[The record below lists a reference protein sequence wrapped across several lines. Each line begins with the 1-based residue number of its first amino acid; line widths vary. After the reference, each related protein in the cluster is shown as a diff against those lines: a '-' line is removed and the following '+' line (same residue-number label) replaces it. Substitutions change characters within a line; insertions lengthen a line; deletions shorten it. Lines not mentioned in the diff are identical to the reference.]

1 MRETEDEST
10 RKTACNEK
18 CVEYPTT
25 ITITFKH
32 CADYSGIAKSVK
44 MKIMNKSTSKILSI
58 LLLLIASASWTGARA
73 DGGFWETKDGWSVD
87 NGHGLYFFI
96 DSEAGTAVL
105 TNSEM
110 KSEGSTKGANSYSGN
125 IDIPETVTF
134 NSNIYPVVGI
144 QEYAFYNS
152 TGLKTVAIPESI
164 TSIGSE
170 AFSGCTG
177 LEAITVDNLNPQ
189 YASIGGLLLS
199 KNQKTLLY
207 CPGGKS
213 GECAVPTKV
222 TTIANNAFLNCSN
235 LTSVVLPDGVTSI
248 GESAFQGCSSLAS
261 INMPAS
267 LTTIGDNA
275 FYEARALS
283 SKIVIPS
290 GVLTIGAS
298 AFQFCTS
305 LNNVVLSE
313 GINEIKNNA
322 FRNCTSLQSIQL
334 PSTINSIGTYA
345 FAYTG
350 LTSIII
356 PASITEIKSG
366 TFEGAK
372 LTYVSL
378 PENLTAIRN
387 KAFYNN
393 GTTIST
399 LNIPASVTSI
409 GDLAFDKTTIND
421 IYVNNTPRHLQISVS
436 DPFNKVSGMHIHV
449 FTQMASIFSNST
461 NWSSYSAYFVGDI
474 AIKHI
479 STVTLDQATL
489 TLPTNTLFQ
498 LNASI
503 APEDA
508 DVKDVVFTTSNPN
521 IVAIVNEQTGQ
532 IKSGTQNGVATITC
546 TAADG
551 TGYYAECVVT
561 VNNQFVP
568 ANNITLNK
576 QNLKMNAGTSF
587 QLKAT
592 ISPANATYKSATWE
606 SSDETV
612 ATVDADGWVH
622 AIKAGNATITAQ
634 STDGYVSTT
643 CDIVVSLDTYVIA
656 DNGGNYTNDVEV
668 HVNTLT
674 YNRTFG
680 TTNYQAL
687 YVPFS
692 MSYDDWKN
700 DFYVYKIV
708 NFHTYDKD
716 GDGTNEYKELEIE
729 MIKSGTLRPNHPY
742 VIKAKTTGAK
752 SIIVRD
758 ATLYANDENSIEC
771 SSIEEAYKFTGTYSS
786 INGLLDKGACVIA
799 QGAVNSVLNNI
810 TTLSP
815 YRWYVQIT
823 DREGQII
830 QTTTNAK
837 IVVIGEFEDE
847 TTGVDEVTSAS
858 NDNAETIYS
867 TNSVKVKELQK
878 GINIVKMA
886 NGSTKK
892 IIVR

>member
-1 MRETEDEST
+1 MI
-10 RKTACNEK
+10 KTSR
-18 CVEYPTT
+18 
-25 ITITFKH
+25 IL
-32 CADYSGIAKSVK
+32 GI
-44 MKIMNKSTSKILSI
+44 ILM
-58 LLLLIASASWTGARA
+58 LVIASASWTGAKA
-73 DGGFWETKDGWSVD
+73 DGGFWETKDGWSHQNAD
-87 NGHGLYFFI
+87 GLYFFI

-110 KSEGSTKGANSYSGN
+110 KSEGDTKGANSYSGN

-134 NSNIYPVVGI
+134 NGNIYPVVGI

-152 TGLKTVAIPESI
+152 TGLRTVAIPASI
-164 TSIGSE
+164 TSIGSQ

-213 GECAVPTKV
+213 GECVVPTKV

-248 GESAFQGCSSLAS
+248 GENAFQGCSSLAS

-290 GVLTIGAS
+290 GVLKIGAS
-298 AFQFCTS
+298 VFQYCTS
-305 LNNVVLSE
+305 LNNVVLPE
-313 GINEIKNNA
+313 GLNEIGNNA

-334 PSTINSIGTYA
+334 PSTVTSIGTYA

-350 LTSIII
+350 LTSITI
-356 PASITEIKSG
+356 PENITEIKSG

-378 PENLTAIRN
+378 PENLTAIKN

-393 GTTIST
+393 GTTIGT

-449 FTQMASIFSNST
+449 FTQMAGIFSNST
-461 NWSSYSAYFVGDI
+461 HWDSYSAYFVGDI

-489 TLPTNTLFQ
+489 TLPTNTIFQ

-532 IKSGTQNGVATITC
+532 IKSGTQNGSATITC

-568 ANNITLNK
+568 ANKITLNK

-592 ISPANATYKSATWE
+592 ISPASATYKSATWE
-606 SSDETV
+606 SSDETI

-634 STDGYVSTT
+634 STDGYVETT
-643 CDIVVSLDTYVIA
+643 CEITVSHSTYTIEDGA
-656 DNGGNYTNDVEV
+656 AYTNTKTEAAT
-668 HVNTLT
+668 TLSYT
-674 YNRTFG
+674 RTF
-680 TTNYQAL
+680 NNKNWQPL
-687 YVPFS
+687 YVPFR
-692 MSYDDWKN
+692 MSYEDWSGKFEVARLLNMHTKDNNN
-700 DFYVYKIV
+700 DGVADEWNMEFIRV
-708 NFHTYDKD
+708 T
-716 GDGTNEYKELEIE
+716 E
-729 MIKSGTLRPNHPY
+729 GTLKENHPY
-742 VIKAKTTGAK
+742 IIKLKDNQATG
-752 SIIVRD
+752 SHTITLSD
-758 ATLYANDENSIEC
+758 ATIYPAES
-771 SSIEEAYKFTGTYSS
+771 
-786 INGLLDKGACVIA
+786 
-799 QGAVNSVLNNI
+799 NSVLCASTEFSYEFKGVYNEFDPHAEGIYIMGGGKFGMPSATTKVKPNRFYLQVTAKDGQTI
-810 TTLSP
+810 TMK
-815 YRWYVQIT
+815 
-823 DREGQII
+823 E
-830 QTTTNAK
+830 AK
-837 IVVIGEFEDE
+837 IIVLDEFGNEE
-847 TTGVDEVTSAS
+847 TTAISSVESDQNNVT
-858 NDNAETIYS
+858 EIYNVNGIKQTS
-867 TNSVKVKELQK
+867 TKQGL
-878 GINIVKMA
+878 NIVKMA
-886 NGSTKK
+886 DGSAKK
-892 IIVR
+892 IFVK

>member
-1 MRETEDEST
+1 ML
-10 RKTACNEK
+10 
-18 CVEYPTT
+18 V
-25 ITITFKH
+25 
-32 CADYSGIAKSVK
+32 
-44 MKIMNKSTSKILSI
+44 
-58 LLLLIASASWTGARA
+58 IASASWTGAKA
-73 DGGFWETKDGWSVD
+73 DGGFWETKDGWSHQNAD
-87 NGHGLYFFI
+87 GLYFFI
-96 DSEAGTAVL
+96 DSQAGTAVL
-105 TNSEM
+105 TNREM
-110 KSEGSTKGANSYSGN
+110 KDEGTTGGANSYSGN

-134 NSNIYPVVGI
+134 NGNIYPVVGI

-152 TGLKTVAIPESI
+152 TGLRTVAIPASI

-213 GECAVPTKV
+213 GECVVPAKV
-222 TTIANNAFLNCSN
+222 TAIADKAFQNCTQ
-235 LTSVVLPDGVTSI
+235 LTSIVLPDAVTSI
-248 GESAFQGCSSLAS
+248 GQSAFDGCTSLAT
-261 INMPAS
+261 INIPSS

-298 AFQFCTS
+298 AFQYCTS

-322 FRNCTSLQSIQL
+322 FNNCNSLQSIQL
-334 PSTINSIGTYA
+334 PSTLTSIGNYA
-345 FAYTG
+345 FANTG

-378 PENLTAIRN
+378 PENLTAIKN

-449 FTQMASIFSNST
+449 FTQMAGIFSNST

-479 STVTLDQATL
+479 TAVELDQTTL
-489 TLPTNTLFQ
+489 SLNPNTVFQ
-498 LNASI
+498 LTASI
-503 APEDA
+503 LPEDA
-508 DVKDVVFTTSNPN
+508 DVKDLVFTTSNPN
-521 IVAIVNEQTGQ
+521 IVSVINEYTGQ

-561 VNNQFVP
+561 VSNQFVP
-568 ANNITLNK
+568 ASNITLNK

-643 CDIVVSLDTYVIA
+643 CDIVVSLDTYEIT
-656 DNGGNYTNDVEV
+656 DNGNNNYTNSEDA

-674 YNRTFG
+674 YKRRYNHLDWQCF
-680 TTNYQAL
+680 
-687 YVPFS
+687 YVPFD
-692 MSYDDWKN
+692 MSYDDWKDVIEVATINNIHQYDDNN
-700 DFYVYKIV
+700 DGIADRTEIELLYQRNGRTLKAHTPCMIRAKKADTNNYQTITVSDTNLKKAEEKTLDCASVSTKFV
-708 NFHTYDKD
+708 FHGIYNQLSGSVMVDNSYYSMSRGKFAKATDSN
-716 GDGTNEYKELEIE
+716 GNLGGFRWFLEI
-729 MIKSGTLRPNHPY
+729 IDRNSGNSSL
-742 VIKAKTTGAK
+742 AKTGNI
-752 SIIVRD
+752 SIVAI
-758 ATLYANDENSIEC
+758 DE
-771 SSIEEAYKFTGTYSS
+771 
-786 INGLLDKGACVIA
+786 
-799 QGAVNSVLNNI
+799 
-810 TTLSP
+810 
-815 YRWYVQIT
+815 
-823 DREGQII
+823 
-830 QTTTNAK
+830 
-837 IVVIGEFEDE
+837 
-847 TTGVDEVTSAS
+847 DEVTGIA
-858 NDNAETIYS
+858 NIENGIDNKIVS
-867 TNSVKVKELQK
+867 IFDVNGRKMNGFRK
-878 GINIVKMA
+878 GLNIVQYSD
-886 NGSTKK
+886 GTTKK
-892 IIVR
+892 IMK

>member
-1 MRETEDEST
+1 
-10 RKTACNEK
+10 
-18 CVEYPTT
+18 
-25 ITITFKH
+25 
-32 CADYSGIAKSVK
+32 
-44 MKIMNKSTSKILSI
+44 MNKSTSKILSI

-73 DGGFWETKDGWSVD
+73 DGGFWETKDGWSFD
-87 NGHGLYFFI
+87 NGNGLYFFI

-134 NSNIYPVVGI
+134 NGNIYPVVGI

-152 TGLKTVAIPESI
+152 TGLRTVAIPASI
-164 TSIGSE
+164 TSIGSQ

-213 GECAVPTKV
+213 GECVVPTKV

-298 AFQFCTS
+298 AFQYCTS

-322 FRNCTSLQSIQL
+322 FRDCTSLQSIQL
-334 PSTINSIGTYA
+334 PSTVTSIGTYA
-345 FAYTG
+345 FANTG
-350 LTSIII
+350 LTSITI
-356 PASITEIKSG
+356 PEKITEIKSG

-378 PENLTAIRN
+378 PENLTAIKN

-393 GTTIST
+393 GTTIGT

-449 FTQMASIFSNST
+449 FTQMAGIFSNST
-461 NWSSYSAYFVGDI
+461 HWDSYSAYFVGDI

-489 TLPTNTLFQ
+489 TLPTNTIFQ

-521 IVAIVNEQTGQ
+521 IVAIVNGETGQ
-532 IKSGTQNGVATITC
+532 IKSGTQNGSATITC

-592 ISPANATYKSATWE
+592 ISPASATYKSATWE
-606 SSDETV
+606 SSDETI

-634 STDGYVSTT
+634 STDGYVETT
-643 CDIVVSLDTYVIA
+643 CEITVSHSTYTIEDGA
-656 DNGGNYTNDVEV
+656 AYTNTKTEAAT
-668 HVNTLT
+668 TLYYT
-674 YNRTFG
+674 RTFNN
-680 TTNYQAL
+680 TAWQAL
-687 YVPFS
+687 YIPFR
-692 MSYDDWKN
+692 MSYDDWK
-700 DFYVYKIV
+700 DKFYVAKLLNV
-708 NFHTYDKD
+708 HSHDND
-716 GDGTNEYKELEIE
+716 GDGKVEDMDVEIVRITE
-729 MIKSGTLRPNHPY
+729 GTLKENHPY
-742 VIKAKTTGAK
+742 LIKAKNTGTQT
-752 SIIVRD
+752 ITIND
-758 ATLYANDENSIEC
+758 ATIYPAESNSIQCASTEHIC
-771 SSIEEAYKFTGTYSS
+771 DFIGAYEVTNVPYEGGYVLSGGEFKKTNTSAT
-786 INGLLDKGACVIA
+786 IN
-799 QGAVNSVLNNI
+799 
-810 TTLSP
+810 P
-815 YRWYVQIT
+815 YRFYLQIT
-823 DREGQII
+823 AKDGQLLKIN
-830 QTTTNAK
+830 NAK
-837 IVVIGEFEDE
+837 IIEFDEFGNEE
-847 TTGVDEVTSAS
+847 TTA
-858 NDNAETIYS
+858 I
-867 TNSVKVKELQK
+867 NSVESDQNNVTEIYNVN
-878 GINIVKMA
+878 GIKQVSTKQGLNIVKMA
-886 NGSTKK
+886 DGSAKK
-892 IIVR
+892 LFVK

>member
-1 MRETEDEST
+1 MI
-10 RKTACNEK
+10 KTSR
-18 CVEYPTT
+18 
-25 ITITFKH
+25 IL
-32 CADYSGIAKSVK
+32 GI
-44 MKIMNKSTSKILSI
+44 ILM
-58 LLLLIASASWTGARA
+58 LVIASASWTGARA
-73 DGGFWETKDGWSVD
+73 DGGFWETKDGWSHQNAD
-87 NGHGLYFFI
+87 GLYFYI

-134 NSNIYPVVGI
+134 NGNIYPVVGI

-152 TGLKTVAIPESI
+152 TGLRTVAIPASI

-213 GECAVPTKV
+213 GECVVPAKV
-222 TTIANNAFLNCSN
+222 TAIANNAFLNCTQ
-235 LTSVVLPDGVTSI
+235 LTSIVLPDAVTSI
-248 GESAFQGCSSLAS
+248 GESAFNGCSSLAS
-261 INMPAS
+261 INIPSS

-275 FYEARALS
+275 FYNNHALS
-283 SKIVIPS
+283 SRIVIPS
-290 GVLTIGAS
+290 GVLAIGAS
-298 AFQFCTS
+298 AFQDCTS

-313 GINEIKNNA
+313 GINEIKNKA
-322 FRNCTSLQSIQL
+322 FNNCTSLQSIQL
-334 PSTINSIGTYA
+334 PSTLTSIGTYA
-345 FAYTG
+345 FANTG

-356 PASITEIKSG
+356 PASITEIKAG
-366 TFEGAK
+366 TFDGAK

-387 KAFYNN
+387 NAFYNN

-421 IYVNNTPRHLQISVS
+421 IYVNNTPRHLQISS
-436 DPFNKVSGMHIHV
+436 ANTFNKVSGMRIHV

-508 DVKDVVFTTSNPN
+508 DVKDVVFTTSNQN
-521 IVAIVNEQTGQ
+521 IVAIVNGETGQ
-532 IKSGTQNGVATITC
+532 IKSGTQNGSATITC

-576 QNLKMNAGTSF
+576 QNATMNAGANLQLSATVYPTS
-587 QLKAT
+587 ASYRT
-592 ISPANATYKSATWE
+592 ATWE
-606 SSDETV
+606 SSDVTI
-612 ATVDADGWVH
+612 ATVNENGLVH
-622 AIKAGNATITAQ
+622 AIKPGNVTITAQ

-643 CDIVVSLDTYVIA
+643 CDIVVSLDTYEIT
-656 DNGGNYTNDVEV
+656 DNGSGYTYNEDT

-674 YNRTFG
+674 YKRKYKSLNWLCF
-680 TTNYQAL
+680 
-687 YVPFS
+687 YVPFD
-692 MSYDDWKN
+692 MSYDDWKDNFEVAIINNIHQYDNN
-700 DFYVYKIV
+700 DDGIIDETKIEV
-708 NFHTYDKD
+708 IYQKAGKTLKAY
-716 GDGTNEYKELEIE
+716 TPC
-729 MIKSGTLRPNHPY
+729 MIRAK
-742 VIKAKTTGAK
+742 KADSNNYQTIT
-752 SIIVRD
+752 VRD
-758 ATLYANDENSIEC
+758 ANLKKAEDKTLDC
-771 SSIEEAYKFTGTYSS
+771 SSVSTKFIFHGICSQISGQDMVDNHYFSMQNGEFLS
-786 INGLLDKGACVIA
+786 AVNPSLHYVNGL
-799 QGAVNSVLNNI
+799 
-810 TTLSP
+810 
-815 YRWYVQIT
+815 RWYLEII
-823 DREGQII
+823 DRNGE
-830 QTTTNAK
+830 NANLAKTGK
-837 IVVIGEFEDE
+837 ISIVAIDEDGA
-847 TTGVDEVTSAS
+847 TGIANIENEA
-858 NDNAETIYS
+858 DNRIVSIFDANGRKM
-867 TNSVKVKELQK
+867 NSFQK
-878 GINIVKMA
+878 GLNIVKYSD
-886 NGSTKK
+886 GTTKK
-892 IIVR
+892 IMK

>member
-1 MRETEDEST
+1 
-10 RKTACNEK
+10 
-18 CVEYPTT
+18 
-25 ITITFKH
+25 
-32 CADYSGIAKSVK
+32 
-44 MKIMNKSTSKILSI
+44 MNKSTSKVLSI

-73 DGGFWETKDGWSVD
+73 DGGFWETKDGWSFD
-87 NGHGLYFFI
+87 NGNGLFFFI
-96 DSEAGTAVL
+96 DKEAGTAVL
-105 TNSEM
+105 TNREM
-110 KSEGSTKGANSYSGN
+110 KDEGTTGGANSYSGN

-134 NSNIYPVVGI
+134 NSTIYPVVGI

-152 TGLKTVAIPESI
+152 TGLRTVAIPASI

-177 LEAITVDNLNPQ
+177 LEAITVDNLNQQ

-213 GECAVPTKV
+213 GECVVPAKV
-222 TTIANNAFLNCSN
+222 TAIANNAFLNCSN

-290 GVLTIGAS
+290 GVLKIGAS
-298 AFQFCTS
+298 AFQYCTS

-334 PSTINSIGTYA
+334 PSTVTSIGTYA

-350 LTSIII
+350 LTSITI
-356 PASITEIKSG
+356 PENITEIKSG

-378 PENLTAIRN
+378 PENLTAINN

-393 GTTIST
+393 GTTIGT

-409 GDLAFDKTTIND
+409 GDLAFDNTTIND
-421 IYVNNTPRHLQISVS
+421 IYVNNTPRHLQISS
-436 DPFNKVSGMHIHV
+436 SAPFNKVSGMHIHV

-489 TLPTNTLFQ
+489 TLPTNTIFQ

-532 IKSGTQNGVATITC
+532 IKSGTQNGSATITC

-592 ISPANATYKSATWE
+592 ISPASATYKSATWE
-606 SSDETV
+606 SSDETI

-634 STDGYVSTT
+634 STDGYVETT
-643 CDIVVSLDTYVIA
+643 CEITVSHSTYTIEDGA
-656 DNGGNYTNDVEV
+656 AYTNTKTEAAT
-668 HVNTLT
+668 TLSYT
-674 YNRTFG
+674 RTFNN
-680 TTNYQAL
+680 TAWQAL
-687 YVPFS
+687 YIPFR
-692 MSYDDWKN
+692 MSYDDWKDKFDVAKLLN
-700 DFYVYKIV
+700 I
-708 NFHTYDKD
+708 HTYDRDED
-716 GDGTNEYKELEIE
+716 GQIEEMTVEIIQVKE
-729 MIKSGTLRPNHPY
+729 GTLKENHPY
-742 VIKAKTTGAK
+742 LIRAKETGTQT
-752 SIIVRD
+752 ITIND
-758 ATLYANDENSIEC
+758 ATIYPAESNSIQCASTENIC
-771 SSIEEAYKFTGTYSS
+771 DFRGAYVKTDVPYEGGYVLKSGEFRKSSATAT
-786 INGLLDKGACVIA
+786 INPHRFYL
-799 QGAVNSVLNNI
+799 
-810 TTLSP
+810 
-815 YRWYVQIT
+815 QIT
-823 DREGQII
+823 SKGGQLVNIS
-830 QTTTNAK
+830 NAK
-837 IVVIGEFEDE
+837 IIEVDEFGIEE
-847 TTGVDEVTSAS
+847 TTD
-858 NDNAETIYS
+858 I
-867 TNSVKVKELQK
+867 NSVESDQTNVTAVYNAN
-878 GINIVKMA
+878 GIKQTSTKQGLNIVKMA
-886 NGSTKK
+886 DGTIKK
-892 IIVR
+892 IFVK

>member
-1 MRETEDEST
+1 
-10 RKTACNEK
+10 
-18 CVEYPTT
+18 
-25 ITITFKH
+25 
-32 CADYSGIAKSVK
+32 
-44 MKIMNKSTSKILSI
+44 MNKSTSKILSI

-73 DGGFWETKDGWSVD
+73 DGWPFD
-87 NGHGLYFFI
+87 NGNGLLYFFI

-110 KSEGSTKGANSYSGN
+110 KSEGSDKGANSYSGN

-134 NSNIYPVVGI
+134 NGNIYPVVGI

-152 TGLKTVAIPESI
+152 TGLRTVAIPASI

-213 GECAVPTKV
+213 GECVVPAKV
-222 TTIANNAFLNCSN
+222 TAIANNAFLNCTQ
-235 LTSVVLPDGVTSI
+235 LTSIVLPDAVTSI
-248 GESAFQGCSSLAS
+248 GESAFNGCSSLVT
-261 INMPAS
+261 INMPSS

-290 GVLTIGAS
+290 GVLKIGAS
-298 AFQFCTS
+298 AFQNCTS

-322 FRNCTSLQSIQL
+322 FRDCTSLQSIQL
-334 PSTINSIGTYA
+334 PSTVTSIGTYA
-345 FAYTG
+345 FANTG

-378 PENLTAIRN
+378 PENLTSIRN

-421 IYVNNTPRHLQISVS
+421 IYVNNTPRHLQISS
-436 DPFNKVSGMHIHV
+436 SAPFNNVSGMRIHV

-561 VNNQFVP
+561 VSNQFVP

-592 ISPANATYKSATWE
+592 ISPAN
-606 SSDETV
+606 
-612 ATVDADGWVH
+612 
-622 AIKAGNATITAQ
+622 
-634 STDGYVSTT
+634 
-643 CDIVVSLDTYVIA
+643 C
-656 DNGGNYTNDVEV
+656 
-668 HVNTLT
+668 
-674 YNRTFG
+674 R
-680 TTNYQAL
+680 
-687 YVPFS
+687 
-692 MSYDDWKN
+692 
-700 DFYVYKIV
+700 
-708 NFHTYDKD
+708 
-716 GDGTNEYKELEIE
+716 
-729 MIKSGTLRPNHPY
+729 
-742 VIKAKTTGAK
+742 
-752 SIIVRD
+752 
-758 ATLYANDENSIEC
+758 NS
-771 SSIEEAYKFTGTYSS
+771 
-786 INGLLDKGACVIA
+786 
-799 QGAVNSVLNNI
+799 
-810 TTLSP
+810 
-815 YRWYVQIT
+815 
-823 DREGQII
+823 
-830 QTTTNAK
+830 
-837 IVVIGEFEDE
+837 
-847 TTGVDEVTSAS
+847 
-858 NDNAETIYS
+858 
-867 TNSVKVKELQK
+867 
-878 GINIVKMA
+878 
-886 NGSTKK
+886 
-892 IIVR
+892 

>member
-1 MRETEDEST
+1 
-10 RKTACNEK
+10 
-18 CVEYPTT
+18 
-25 ITITFKH
+25 
-32 CADYSGIAKSVK
+32 
-44 MKIMNKSTSKILSI
+44 MKIMNKSTSRILSI

-87 NGHGLYFFI
+87 NGNGLYFFI

-125 IDIPETVTF
+125 IDIPETVIF

-213 GECAVPTKV
+213 GECVVPTKV

-275 FYEARALS
+275 FYNNHALS
-283 SKIVIPS
+283 SRIVIPS
-290 GVLTIGAS
+290 GVLAIGAS
-298 AFQFCTS
+298 AFQYCTS

-334 PSTINSIGTYA
+334 PSTITSIGTYA

-387 KAFYNN
+387 NAFYNN

-421 IYVNNTPRHLQISVS
+421 IYVNNTPRHLQISSS
-436 DPFNKVSGMHIHV
+436 DPFNKVSGMRIHV

-479 STVTLDQATL
+479 TAVELDQTTL
-489 TLPTNTLFQ
+489 SLKPNTVFQ
-498 LNASI
+498 LTASI
-503 APEDA
+503 LPEDA
-508 DVKDVVFTTSNPN
+508 DVKDLVFTTSNPN
-521 IVAIVNEQTGQ
+521 IVSVINEYTGQ
-532 IKSGTQNGVATITC
+532 IKSGTDDGKATITC

-551 TGYYAECVVT
+551 SGYFATCVVD
-561 VNNQFVP
+561 VSNKFVP
-568 ANNITLNK
+568 ASNITLNK

-643 CDIVVSLDTYVIA
+643 CDIVVSLDTYEIT
-656 DNGGNYTNDVEV
+656 DNGSGYTYNEDT

-674 YNRTFG
+674 YKRKYKSLNWLCF
-680 TTNYQAL
+680 
-687 YVPFS
+687 YVPFD
-692 MSYDDWKN
+692 MSYDDWKDNFEVAIINNIHQYDNN
-700 DFYVYKIV
+700 DDGIIDETKIEV
-708 NFHTYDKD
+708 IYQKAGKTLKAY
-716 GDGTNEYKELEIE
+716 TPC
-729 MIKSGTLRPNHPY
+729 MIRAK
-742 VIKAKTTGAK
+742 KADSNNYQTIT
-752 SIIVRD
+752 VRD
-758 ATLYANDENSIEC
+758 ANLKKAEDKTLDC
-771 SSIEEAYKFTGTYSS
+771 SSVSTKFIFHGICSQISGQDMVDNHYFSMQNGEFLS
-786 INGLLDKGACVIA
+786 AVNPSLHYVNGL
-799 QGAVNSVLNNI
+799 
-810 TTLSP
+810 
-815 YRWYVQIT
+815 RWYLEII
-823 DREGQII
+823 DRNGENANLAKTGII
-830 QTTTNAK
+830 S
-837 IVVIGEFEDE
+837 IVAIDEDGA
-847 TTGVDEVTSAS
+847 TGIANIENEA
-858 NDNAETIYS
+858 DNRIVSIFDANGRKM
-867 TNSVKVKELQK
+867 NSFQK
-878 GINIVKMA
+878 GLNIVKYSD
-886 NGSTKK
+886 GTTKK
-892 IIVR
+892 IMK

>member
-1 MRETEDEST
+1 
-10 RKTACNEK
+10 
-18 CVEYPTT
+18 
-25 ITITFKH
+25 
-32 CADYSGIAKSVK
+32 
-44 MKIMNKSTSKILSI
+44 MNKSTSKILSI

-87 NGHGLYFFI
+87 NGNGLYFFI

-152 TGLKTVAIPESI
+152 TGLRTVAIPASI

-177 LEAITVDNLNPQ
+177 LEAITVDNQNPQ
-189 YASIGGLLLS
+189 YASISGLLLS
-199 KNQKTLLY
+199 KNQETLLY

-213 GECAVPTKV
+213 GECVVPTKV

-421 IYVNNTPRHLQISVS
+421 IYVNNTCL
-436 DPFNKVSGMHIHV
+436 
-449 FTQMASIFSNST
+449 
-461 NWSSYSAYFVGDI
+461 
-474 AIKHI
+474 
-479 STVTLDQATL
+479 
-489 TLPTNTLFQ
+489 
-498 LNASI
+498 
-503 APEDA
+503 
-508 DVKDVVFTTSNPN
+508 
-521 IVAIVNEQTGQ
+521 
-532 IKSGTQNGVATITC
+532 
-546 TAADG
+546 
-551 TGYYAECVVT
+551 
-561 VNNQFVP
+561 
-568 ANNITLNK
+568 
-576 QNLKMNAGTSF
+576 
-587 QLKAT
+587 
-592 ISPANATYKSATWE
+592 
-606 SSDETV
+606 
-612 ATVDADGWVH
+612 
-622 AIKAGNATITAQ
+622 
-634 STDGYVSTT
+634 
-643 CDIVVSLDTYVIA
+643 
-656 DNGGNYTNDVEV
+656 
-668 HVNTLT
+668 
-674 YNRTFG
+674 
-680 TTNYQAL
+680 
-687 YVPFS
+687 
-692 MSYDDWKN
+692 
-700 DFYVYKIV
+700 
-708 NFHTYDKD
+708 
-716 GDGTNEYKELEIE
+716 
-729 MIKSGTLRPNHPY
+729 
-742 VIKAKTTGAK
+742 
-752 SIIVRD
+752 
-758 ATLYANDENSIEC
+758 
-771 SSIEEAYKFTGTYSS
+771 
-786 INGLLDKGACVIA
+786 
-799 QGAVNSVLNNI
+799 
-810 TTLSP
+810 
-815 YRWYVQIT
+815 
-823 DREGQII
+823 
-830 QTTTNAK
+830 
-837 IVVIGEFEDE
+837 
-847 TTGVDEVTSAS
+847 
-858 NDNAETIYS
+858 
-867 TNSVKVKELQK
+867 
-878 GINIVKMA
+878 
-886 NGSTKK
+886 
-892 IIVR
+892 

>member
-1 MRETEDEST
+1 MI
-10 RKTACNEK
+10 K
-18 CVEYPTT
+18 
-25 ITITFKH
+25 
-32 CADYSGIAKSVK
+32 
-44 MKIMNKSTSKILSI
+44 TSKILSI
-58 LLLLIASASWTGARA
+58 ILLLVVASASWASPKG
-73 DGGFWETKDGWSVD
+73 DGGFWETKNGWKHETEDGLFFFVVD
-87 NGHGLYFFI
+87 DPANGKHYAI
-96 DSEAGTAVL
+96 L
-105 TNSEM
+105 TNREM
-110 KSEGSTKGANSYSGN
+110 EEVGKTSKNGENSYSG
-125 IDIPETVTF
+125 DVEIPEYVEFNASTF
-134 NSNIYPVVGI
+134 PVVGI
-144 QEYAFYNS
+144 QEYAFYKS
-152 TGLKTVAIPESI
+152 TNLKTVTIPKTI

-213 GECAVPTKV
+213 GECAKV
-222 TTIANNAFLNCSN
+222 TAIANNAFLNCSN

-334 PSTINSIGTYA
+334 PSTTTSIGTYA

-436 DPFNKVSGMHIHV
+436 DPFYKVSGMHIHV

-561 VNNQFVP
+561 VSNQFVP

>member
-1 MRETEDEST
+1 
-10 RKTACNEK
+10 
-18 CVEYPTT
+18 
-25 ITITFKH
+25 
-32 CADYSGIAKSVK
+32 
-44 MKIMNKSTSKILSI
+44 MNKSTSKILSI

-73 DGGFWETKDGWSVD
+73 DGGFWETKDGWSFD
-87 NGHGLYFFI
+87 NGNGLYFFI

-134 NSNIYPVVGI
+134 NGNIYPVVGI

-152 TGLKTVAIPESI
+152 TGLRTVAIPASI
-164 TSIGSE
+164 TSIGSQ

-213 GECAVPTKV
+213 GECVVPTKV

-290 GVLTIGAS
+290 GVLKIGAS
-298 AFQFCTS
+298 AFQYCTS

-334 PSTINSIGTYA
+334 PSTVTSIGTYA

-350 LTSIII
+350 LTSITI
-356 PASITEIKSG
+356 PENITEIKSG

-378 PENLTAIRN
+378 PENLTAINN

-393 GTTIST
+393 GTTIGT

-421 IYVNNTPRHLQISVS
+421 IYVNNTPRHLQISS
-436 DPFNKVSGMHIHV
+436 STPFNKVAGMHIHV
-449 FTQMASIFSNST
+449 FTQMAGIFSNST
-461 NWSSYSAYFVGDI
+461 HWSSYSAYFVGDI

-489 TLPTNTLFQ
+489 TLPTNTVFQ

-521 IVAIVNEQTGQ
+521 IVAIVNGETGQ
-532 IKSGTQNGVATITC
+532 IKSGTQNGSATITC

-592 ISPANATYKSATWE
+592 ISPASATYKSATWE
-606 SSDETV
+606 SSDETI

-634 STDGYVSTT
+634 STDGYVETT
-643 CDIVVSLDTYVIA
+643 CEITVSHSTYTITDGA
-656 DNGGNYTNDVEV
+656 AYTNTKTEAAATLNYT
-668 HVNTLT
+668 
-674 YNRTFG
+674 RTFNN
-680 TTNYQAL
+680 TAWQPL
-687 YVPFS
+687 YVPFR
-692 MSYDDWKN
+692 MSYEDWN
-700 DFYVYKIV
+700 EQFEVARLL
-708 NFHTYDKD
+708 NMHTRD
-716 GDGTNEYKELEIE
+716 TNEDGVADEWAMEFVRVKE
-729 MIKSGTLRPNHPY
+729 GTLIENHPY
-742 VIKAKTTGAK
+742 IIRAKEKGNKTITLNN
-752 SIIVRD
+752 
-758 ATLYANDENSIEC
+758 ATIYPAEHNTIEC
-771 SSIEEAYKFTGTYSS
+771 ASTEYSYEFKGTYKDFDPRSEEGIFVMGGGAFGKPSS
-786 INGLLDKGACVIA
+786 
-799 QGAVNSVLNNI
+799 
-810 TTLSP
+810 TTTIKP
-815 YRWYVQIT
+815 YRFYLKVTAKDGQTIT
-823 DREGQII
+823 M
-830 QTTTNAK
+830 TKAK
-837 IVVIGEFEDE
+837 IVIVDEFGFEE
-847 TTGVDEVTSAS
+847 TTA
-858 NDNAETIYS
+858 I
-867 TNSVKVKELQK
+867 NSVESNQNNVTAVYNAN
-878 GINIVKMA
+878 GIKQTSTKQGLNIIKMA
-886 NGSTKK
+886 DGTTKK
-892 IIVR
+892 IFVK